1 MNNSENF
8 ISKISTSY
16 SFEGKTILI
25 GGAILTG
32 NETQSCP
39 VRIPLRTLNRHGLIA
54 GATGTGKTKSLQ
66 VLAESLSDAGVPV
79 LLMDIKGDLSG
90 IAKEGM
96 INKHIERRRDIIG
109 MAWEGKRF
117 PVELMSI
124 SKEPGIRLRATV
136 SEFGPVLLG
145 KILDLKENQSGV
157 LSLIFKFCDD
167 KHLPLLD
174 LKDLQSVLKY
184 IQEEGR
190 DEFLKEYGH
199 FQAATAGTILRQI
212 VQLEQQGA
220 DEFFGEPSFDVADLR
235 RADSDGKGYI
245 NVIRLTDMQTR
256 PALFSTF
263 MLCLL
268 AEIYEKF
275 PEKGDS
281 EKPELIIFIDEAHLV
296 FDTASKTLT
305 DQLEMIVKLIRSK
318 GVGVFFVT
326 QSPDDIPASILGQL
340 GLKVQHA
347 LRAFTA
353 KDRKAIK
360 TAAENYPVSEF
371 YKTDEVITRLG
382 IGEAL
387 VTAIDE
393 QGRPTE
399 LAYTLMRPPYSRM
412 DILTPDEINGLV
424 SRSQLANKYNQE
436 IDRNSAYEIL
446 HQRLVEKETY
456 PETEMEKDVPQR
468 SQRKPVKEPDV
479 FEDIMKSPVTRTIA
493 RELTRGL
500 FGVLGL
506 SSSPK
511 RRSGSSRRSSPF
523 NF

>member
-1 MNNSENF
+1 MSNSETFFN
-8 ISKISTSY
+8 KIAQSY
-16 SFEGKTILI
+16 TFDGKTILI
-25 GGAILTG
+25 GGGIEDSSQT
-32 NETQSCP
+32 TSCP
-39 VRIPLRTLNRHGLIA
+39 VYIPLKTLNRHGLIA

-66 VLAESLSDAGVPV
+66 LLAESLSDAGVPV
-79 LLMDIKGDLSG
+79 LMMDIKGDLSG

-96 INKHIERRRDIIG
+96 INKHIEKRRDIIG
-109 MAWEGKRF
+109 MEWNGKGY

-124 SKEPGIRLRATV
+124 SSEAGVRLRATV

-145 KILDLKENQSGV
+145 KILGLNENQAGV

-167 KHLPLLD
+167 RHLPLLD
-174 LKDLQSVLKY
+174 LKDLQAVLKY
-184 IQEEGR
+184 MQEEGR
-190 DEFLKEYGH
+190 EDFTKEYGH
-199 FQAATAGTILRQI
+199 FQSATAGTIMRQI

-220 DEFFGEPSFDVADLR
+220 EEFFGEPSFEVSDLLR
-235 RADSDGKGYI
+235 TDDEGRGFI
-245 NVIRLTDMQTR
+245 NVIRLTDMQTK

-275 PEKGDS
+275 PERGDA
-281 EKPELIIFIDEAHLV
+281 EKPELVIFIDEAHLV
-296 FDTASKTLT
+296 FETASKTLV

-318 GVGVFFVT
+318 GVGLFFVT

-371 YKTDEVITRLG
+371 YKTDEVITQLG

-399 LAYTLMRPPYSRM
+399 LVYTLMRPPYSRM
-412 DILTPDEINGLV
+412 DILTSSEIEQLV
-424 SRSQLANKYNQE
+424 SRSALTGKYNQVM
-436 IDRNSAYEIL
+436 DRNSAYEIL
-446 HQRLVEKETY
+446 QQKLGEREMHQ
-456 PETEMEKDVPQR
+456 ETEMERPIPQR
-468 SQRKPVKEPDV
+468 PQGRPTSEPDV
-479 FEDIMKSPVTRTIA
+479 FGDIMKSPVTKTIA

-500 FGVLGL
+500 LGVLGL
-506 SSSPK
+506 STST
-511 RRSGSSRRSSPF
+511 RRRTSSSRKGGFPF
-523 NF
+523 

>member
-1 MNNSENF
+1 MNSSENF
-8 ISKISTSY
+8 LNKISQSY
-16 SFEGKTILI
+16 TFEGKAVLI
-25 GGAILTG
+25 GAGILNG
-32 NETQSCP
+32 NETTSCP
-39 VRIPLRTLNRHGLIA
+39 VRIPLKTLNRHGLIA

-66 VLAESLSDAGVPV
+66 LLAESLSDNGVPV

-90 IAKEGM
+90 IAKEGV
-96 INKHIERRRDIIG
+96 INKHIEKRRDIIG
-109 MAWEGKRF
+109 MQWEGRGF
-117 PVELMSI
+117 PAELMSI

-136 SEFGPVLLG
+136 SEFGPALLG
-145 KILDLKENQSGV
+145 KILDLNDNQAGV

-184 IQEEGR
+184 MQEEGK
-190 DEFLKEYGH
+190 DDFLKEYGH
-199 FQAATAGTILRQI
+199 FQVATVGTIMRQI

-220 DEFFGEPSFDVADLR
+220 DDFFGEPSFEVSDLLR
-235 RADSDGKGYI
+235 TDSNGKGYI
-245 NVIRLTDMQTR
+245 NVIRLSDMQTK

-275 PEKGDS
+275 PEKGDA

-296 FDTASKTLT
+296 FDTASKTLI

-371 YKTDEVITRLG
+371 YKTDEVITQLG

-399 LAYTLMRPPYSRM
+399 LVYTLMRPPYSRM
-412 DILTPDEINGLV
+412 DILTPAEMEELISKSELV
-424 SRSQLANKYNQE
+424 GKYNQE

-446 HQRLVEKETY
+446 HERLNESEA
-456 PETEMEKDVPQR
+456 PQEIEQEKDIPQR
-468 SQRKPVKEPDV
+468 PQGRPVKEPDV
-479 FEDIMKSPVTRTIA
+479 FGDIMKSPVTKTIA

-506 SSSPK
+506 STSTRRSSGSK
-511 RRSGSSRRSSPF
+511 RRSNFPF
-523 NF
+523 

>member
-1 MNNSENF
+1 MSNPEIF
-8 ISKISTSY
+8 DQTIKQSY
-16 SFEGKTILI
+16 TFEGKTMFI
-25 GGAILTG
+25 GGGILDSNQT
-32 NETQSCP
+32 TSCP
-39 VRIPLRTLNRHGLIA
+39 VFIPLKTMNRHGLIA
-54 GATGTGKTKSLQ
+54 GATGTGKTKTLQ
-66 VLAESLSDAGVPV
+66 LLAENLSDSGVPV

-90 IAKEGM
+90 IAREG
-96 INKHIERRRDIIG
+96 ILNKHIEKRRDILAMEWREKG
-109 MAWEGKRF
+109 Y

-124 SKEPGIRLRATV
+124 SGEAGVKLRATV

-145 KILDLKENQSGV
+145 KILDLNENQSGV

-174 LKDLQSVLKY
+174 LKDLQAVLKY
-184 IQEEGR
+184 MQEDGR
-190 DEFLKEYGH
+190 EEFRKVYGH
-199 FQAATAGTILRQI
+199 FQAASAGTIMRQI

-220 DEFFGEPSFDVADLR
+220 DEFFGEPSFDVADLLR
-235 RADSDGKGYI
+235 TDSHENGFI
-245 NVIRLTDMQTR
+245 HILRLTDMQTK

-275 PEKGDS
+275 PEKGDA
-281 EKPELIIFIDEAHLV
+281 EKPELVIFIDEAHLV
-296 FDTASKTLT
+296 FDTANKTLI
-305 DQLEMIVKLIRSK
+305 DQLEMIIKLIRSK
-318 GVGVFFVT
+318 GVGIFFVT

-340 GLKVQHA
+340 GLKIQHA

-360 TAAENYPVSEF
+360 TASENYPVSGF
-371 YKTDEVITRLG
+371 YKTDEVITQLG

-399 LAYTLMRPPYSRM
+399 LVYTLMRPPYSRM
-412 DILTPDEINGLV
+412 DILSQSEIGELV
-424 SRSQLANKYNQE
+424 AKSQLCMKYNQE

-446 HQRLVEKETY
+446 NNKFNEIEIPQEVEKEKGTHKVPHSR
-456 PETEMEKDVPQR
+456 PEE
-468 SQRKPVKEPDV
+468 EPDV
-479 FEDIMKSPVTRTIA
+479 FGDIMKSPVTKTIA

-500 FGVLGL
+500 LGVLGL
-506 SSSPK
+506 STST
-511 RRSGSSRRSSPF
+511 RRRSSSSKRSGFPF
-523 NF
+523 

>member
-1 MNNSENF
+1 MNQDKFLNA
-8 ISKISTSY
+8 ISASYTS
-16 SFEGKTILI
+16 EGKTILI
-25 GGAILTG
+25 GAGLLDGSAIEST
-32 NETQSCP
+32 P
-39 VRIPLRTLNRHGLIA
+39 VQIPLKTLNRHGLIA

-66 VLAESLSDAGVPV
+66 VLAENLSISGVPV

-90 IAKEGM
+90 IAKEGVN
-96 INKHIERRRDIIG
+96 NKHIEKRRNIIG
-109 MAWEGKRF
+109 MEWEGSGF

-124 SKEPGIRLRATV
+124 SDEPGIKLRATV

-145 KILDLKENQSGV
+145 KILDLNDNQSGV

-190 DEFLKEYGH
+190 DQFLKEYGH
-199 FQAATAGTILRQI
+199 FQSASAGTILRQI

-220 DEFFGEPSFDVADLR
+220 DNFFGEPSFEVKDLLR
-235 RADSDGKGYI
+235 TDRNGKGYI
-245 NVIRLTDMQTR
+245 SIIRLTDMQAK

-275 PEKGDS
+275 PEKGDV
-281 EKPELIIFIDEAHLV
+281 EKPELVIFIDEAHLV
-296 FDTASKTLT
+296 FDTASKTLV
-305 DQLEMIVKLIRSK
+305 DQLEMIIKLIRSK
-318 GVGVFFVT
+318 GVGIFFVT
-326 QSPDDIPASILGQL
+326 QSPDDLPASILGQL

-371 YKTDEVITRLG
+371 YKTDEIITQLG

-387 VTAIDE
+387 VTAISE

-399 LAYTLMRPPYSRM
+399 LVYTLMRPPYSRM
-412 DILTPDEINGLV
+412 DILTPDEIDELV
-424 SRSQLANKYNQE
+424 SRSELKGLYNKE

-446 HQRLVEKETY
+446 HERMNKEEVNHQAEKEA
-456 PETEMEKDVPQR
+456 PQR
-468 SQRKPVKEPDV
+468 TQGKQAKEQDV
-479 FEDIMKSPVTRTIA
+479 FGDIMKSPITKTIA

-506 SSSPK
+506 STSSRKSSGSK
-511 RRSGSSRRSSPF
+511 RRSSFPF
-523 NF
+523 

>member
-1 MNNSENF
+1 MSNLENF
-8 ISKISTSY
+8 INKISQSY
-16 SFEGKTILI
+16 TFEGKTILI
-25 GGAILTG
+25 GAGILG
-32 NETQSCP
+32 GIETTSCP
-39 VRIPLRTLNRHGLIA
+39 LRIPLKTLNRHGLIA

-66 VLAESLSDAGVPV
+66 VLAESLSDNGVPV

-90 IAKEGM
+90 IAREGE
-96 INKHIERRRDIIG
+96 INKHIEKRRDIIG
-109 MAWEGKRF
+109 MEWESRGF

-124 SKEPGIRLRATV
+124 SGEPGVRLRATV

-145 KILDLKENQSGV
+145 KILDLNDNQAGI

-190 DEFLKEYGH
+190 DDFLKEYGH
-199 FQAATAGTILRQI
+199 FQSATAGTIMRQI
-212 VQLEQQGA
+212 VRLEQQGA
-220 DEFFGEPSFDVADLR
+220 DEFFGEPSFEVTDFLR
-235 RADSDGKGYI
+235 TDSNAKGFI
-245 NVIRLTDMQTR
+245 NVIRLTDMQTK

-275 PEKGDS
+275 PEKGDA
-281 EKPELIIFIDEAHLV
+281 EQPGLVIFIDEAHLV
-296 FDTASKTLT
+296 FETASKTLI

-318 GVGVFFVT
+318 GVGIFFVT

-340 GLKVQHA
+340 GLKIQHA

-353 KDRKAIK
+353 RDRKSIK
-360 TAAENYPVSEF
+360 TASENYPVSEF
-371 YKTDEVITRLG
+371 YKTDEIITQLG

-412 DILTPDEINGLV
+412 DILTPGEIDELI
-424 SRSQLANKYNQE
+424 SRSSLINKYNQE

-446 HQRLVEKETY
+446 HERLAEKET
-456 PETEMEKDVPQR
+456 PQEIEMEREVPQKPQVR
-468 SQRKPVKEPDV
+468 PVKEPDV
-479 FEDIMKSPVTRTIA
+479 FGDIMKSPVTKTIA

-506 SSSPK
+506 STSK
-511 RRSGSSRRSSPF
+511 HRSIGTRRRSSFPF
-523 NF
+523 

>member
-1 MNNSENF
+1 MRNPENF
-8 ISKISTSY
+8 NHKITQSY
-16 SFEGKTILI
+16 TFEGKTIFI
-25 GGAILTG
+25 GGGILDSSQT
-32 NETQSCP
+32 TSSP
-39 VRIPLRTLNRHGLIA
+39 VFIPLKTLNRHGLIA
-54 GATGTGKTKSLQ
+54 GATGTGKTKTLQ
-66 VLAESLSDAGVPV
+66 LLAESLSDNGVPV

-90 IAKEGM
+90 IAREGVL
-96 INKHIERRRDIIG
+96 NNHIEKRRDIL
-109 MAWEGKRF
+109 AKDWNGKGY

-124 SKEPGIRLRATV
+124 SSEAGVKLRATV

-145 KILDLKENQSGV
+145 KILDLNENQSGV

-174 LKDLQSVLKY
+174 LKDLQAVLKY
-184 IQEEGR
+184 MQEDGGE
-190 DEFLKEYGH
+190 EFRKSYGH
-199 FQAATAGTILRQI
+199 FQAATAGTIMRQI

-220 DEFFGEPSFDVADLR
+220 DEFFGEPSFDVADLLR
-235 RADSDGKGYI
+235 TDPHGNGFI
-245 NVIRLTDMQTR
+245 NVIRLTDMQTK

-268 AEIYEKF
+268 AEIYQKF
-275 PEKGDS
+275 PEKGDA
-281 EKPELIIFIDEAHLV
+281 EKPELVIFIDEAHLV
-296 FDTASKTLT
+296 FETASKTLT

-318 GVGVFFVT
+318 GVGIFLVT

-340 GLKVQHA
+340 GLKIQHA

-371 YKTDEVITRLG
+371 YKTNEVITQLG

-387 VTAIDE
+387 VTAINE

-399 LAYTLMRPPYSRM
+399 LVYTMMRPPYSRM
-412 DILTPDEINGLV
+412 DILNPSEIGELV
-424 SRSQLANKYNQE
+424 AKSQLTTKYNQI

-446 HQRLVEKETY
+446 NEKLQETK
-456 PETEMEKDVPQR
+456 TPQQDKHER
-468 SQRKPVKEPDV
+468 EIPKIPQGRQEKEPDV
-479 FEDIMKSPVTRTIA
+479 FGDIMKSPVTKTIA

-500 FGVLGL
+500 LGVLGL
-506 SSSPK
+506 STST
-511 RRSGSSRRSSPF
+511 RRRSSSSRKSGFPF
-523 NF
+523 

>member
-1 MNNSENF
+1 MSDLEKF
-8 ISKISTSY
+8 ISKISQSY
-16 SFEGKTILI
+16 SFEGKTVLI
-25 GGAILTG
+25 GAGILG
-32 NETQSCP
+32 SNAASSCP
-39 VRIPLRTLNRHGLIA
+39 IRIPLITLNRHGLIA

-66 VLAESLSDAGVPV
+66 VLAESLSDNGIPV

-90 IAKEGM
+90 IAKEGLL
-96 INKHIERRRDIIG
+96 NKNIEKRRDIIG
-109 MAWEGKRF
+109 MNWTGKGY

-124 SKEPGIRLRATV
+124 SNEPGLRLRATV

-145 KILDLKENQSGV
+145 KILDLNDNQAGV

-167 KHLPLLD
+167 KHLPILD

-184 IQEEGR
+184 IQDDGK
-190 DEFLKEYGH
+190 DEFLRDYGH
-199 FQAATAGTILRQI
+199 FQTATVGTIMRQI

-220 DEFFGEPSFDVADLR
+220 DEFFGEPSFEVTDLL
-235 RADSDGKGYI
+235 RAANDGRGII
-245 NVIRLTDMQTR
+245 NIIRLTDMQTK

-275 PEKGDS
+275 PEIGDP
-281 EKPELIIFIDEAHLV
+281 EKPELVIFIDEAHLV
-296 FDTASKTLT
+296 FETASKTLL
-305 DQLEMIVKLIRSK
+305 DQLEIIVKLIRSK
-318 GVGVFFVT
+318 GVGLYFVT

-340 GLKVQHA
+340 GMKVQHA

-360 TAAENYPVSEF
+360 TASENYPVSEF
-371 YKTDEVITRLG
+371 YNTDEIITQLG

-387 VTAIDE
+387 VTVIGE

-399 LAYTLMRPPYSRM
+399 LVYTLMRPPYSRM
-412 DILTPDEINGLV
+412 DILTPNEIAELT
-424 SRSQLANKYNQE
+424 ANSELSEKYNRL

-446 HQRLVEKETY
+446 HERLAEPEQSEETKQEEE
-456 PETEMEKDVPQR
+456 PPQKPQGR
-468 SQRKPVKEPDV
+468 PVKEPDV
-479 FEDIMKSPVTRTIA
+479 FGDIMKSPVTRTIA
-493 RELTRGL
+493 KELTRGL

-506 SSSPK
+506 SRRRSSGAR
-511 RRSGSSRRSSPF
+511 RRSGFPF
-523 NF
+523 